1 MINIDYQINPEV
13 VTMCHTEPFH
23 IFKANIF
30 ELVKNDVPSVTMAW
44 LEKHSSRIA
53 LYWNCGEGSATAA
66 ETITAFAAA
75 EFSATYC
82 GKEKSP
88 MGLASAIHRF

>member
-1 MINIDYQINPEV
+1 
-13 VTMCHTEPFH
+13 MCHTEPFH

-30 ELVKNDVPSVTMAW
+30 ELVKKNVPVVTMPW

-66 ETITAFAAA
+66 ETITAFATA
-75 EFSATYC
+75 EFSKTYC

-88 MGLASAIHRF
+88 MTMAIAIHRF